1 MPPAVSPKR
10 RHAMEPISYDE
21 LMSNAGM
28 SGFVSFLEHP
38 SPVQAAPA
46 LEMEAGAMAG
56 TASAAA
62 AIPQAYPSRPADDG
76 TDEERPTDDKRR
88 SSVPLG
94 PSAVPLAHTQAGMPV
109 APGRKERIRKATV
122 VEDGHSLAEQ
132 AVYEVLWQAAS
143 PLNDLT
149 DADRTIRIGYHRL
162 AQMTRLSWVSV
173 KANLR
178 TLERKLA
185 IEVTGSENS
194 ATRECKC
201 YLVYSRST
209 ILERRKQAGLEW
221 VRRTR
226 GVELLTEA
234 AIAFERPGPK
244 PVA

>member
-1 MPPAVSPKR
+1 
-10 RHAMEPISYDE
+10 MEPISYDE

-38 SPVQAAPA
+38 SPAQAAEA
-46 LEMEAGAMAG
+46 LEMEAGALAG
-56 TASAAA
+56 AVGATA
-62 AIPQAYPSRPADDG
+62 AIPQPYPRRPADD
-76 TDEERPTDDKRR
+76 ERRPPAAR
-88 SSVPLG
+88 PPAL
-94 PSAVPLAHTQAGMPV
+94 Q
-109 APGRKERIRKATV
+109 GRQGRIRKATMA
-122 VEDGHSLAEQ
+122 EDGHSLAEQ

-143 PLNDLT
+143 PAADLA
-149 DADRTIRIGYHRL
+149 DADRTIRIGYHKL

-194 ATRECKC
+194 ATREGKC
-201 YLVYSRST
+201 YLVYSRSS

-226 GVELLTEA
+226 GVELLSQAT
-234 AIAFERPGPK
+234 IALGRPGPK

>member
-1 MPPAVSPKR
+1 
-10 RHAMEPISYDE
+10 MEPITYDE

-38 SPVQAAPA
+38 SAAPA
-46 LEMEAGAMAG
+46 TPALAREAEAVAG
-56 TASAAA
+56 TVGATA
-62 AIPQAYPSRPADDG
+62 AIPQQYPRRPADD
-76 TDEERPTDDKRR
+76 EKRSPAARP
-88 SSVPLG
+88 PAL
-94 PSAVPLAHTQAGMPV
+94 
-109 APGRKERIRKATV
+109 PGRQGRIRRATL

-143 PLNDLT
+143 PAGDVA

-194 ATRECKC
+194 ATREGKC
-201 YLVYSRST
+201 YLVYSRSS

-226 GVELLTEA
+226 GVELLSQA
-234 AIAFERPGPK
+234 AITLGRPGPK

>member
-1 MPPAVSPKR
+1 MTKK

-28 SGFVSFLEHP
+28 SGFVSFLELP
-38 SPVQAAPA
+38 SPVQVKHA
-46 LEMEAGAMAG
+46 LEMEAEAAAG
-56 TASAAA
+56 TAGATGG
-62 AIPQAYPSRPADDG
+62 IPHPIRPADDA
-76 TDEERPTDDKRR
+76 RR

-94 PSAVPLAHTQAGMPV
+94 RSSVPLAQSVP
-109 APGRKERIRKATV
+109 PGRPGRIRRATM

-143 PLNDLT
+143 PLSDLE

-194 ATRECKC
+194 ATREGKC
-201 YLVYSRST
+201 YLVYSRSS
-209 ILERRKQAGLEW
+209 ILERRKEAGLEW

-226 GVELLTEA
+226 GVELLTQA
-234 AIAFERPGPK
+234 TIA
-244 PVA
+244 

>member
-1 MPPAVSPKR
+1 
-10 RHAMEPISYDE
+10 MEPISYDE

-38 SPVQAAPA
+38 SPVQATQAVEKEAKA
-46 LEMEAGAMAG
+46 LAGMPGAAG
-56 TASAAA
+56 
-62 AIPQAYPSRPADDG
+62 AIPQPYPSAADDA
-76 TDEERPTDDKRR
+76 RA
-88 SSVPLG
+88 SVPLG
-94 PSAVPLAHTQAGMPV
+94 GK
-109 APGRKERIRKATV
+109 GRIRKATM

-143 PLNDLT
+143 PVGDLE
-149 DADRTIRIGYHRL
+149 DADRAIRIGYHRL

-194 ATRECKC
+194 ATREGKC
-201 YLVYSRST
+201 YLIYSRSA
-209 ILERRKQAGLEW
+209 ILRRRKQAGLEW

-226 GVELLTEA
+226 GVELLSEA
-234 AIAFERPGPK
+234 TVTLGLPEPK
-244 PVA
+244 PKG

>member
-1 MPPAVSPKR
+1 LPPAITQKR
-10 RHAMEPISYDE
+10 RHQLEPISYDE

-38 SPVQAAPA
+38 AAVQA
-46 LEMEAGAMAG
+46 
-56 TASAAA
+56 
-62 AIPQAYPSRPADDG
+62 
-76 TDEERPTDDKRR
+76 
-88 SSVPLG
+88 
-94 PSAVPLAHTQAGMPV
+94 TQAAEVEEAALAGIVSATAAMPQPYPVGRPV
-109 APGRKERIRKATV
+109 APAPKAGRQGRIRKAIM

-132 AVYEVLWQAAS
+132 AVYEVLWKAS
-143 PLNDLT
+143 SPISDLAN
-149 DADRTIRIGYHRL
+149 ADRTIRIGYHRL

-194 ATRECKC
+194 ATREGKC
-201 YLVYSRST
+201 YLVYSRPS
-209 ILERRKQAGLEW
+209 ILERRKRAGLEW

-226 GVELLTEA
+226 GVELLSQAT
-234 AIAFERPGPK
+234 IALGRPGPQ

>member
-1 MPPAVSPKR
+1 MPPAVTQKR
-10 RHAMEPISYDE
+10 RPPMEPISYDE

-38 SPVQAAPA
+38 SPAQATPSA
-46 LEMEAGAMAG
+46 LAKEAEAVAG
-56 TASAAA
+56 TVDAAA
-62 AIPQAYPSRPADDG
+62 ATPQPYPVAPPAHG
-76 TDEERPTDDKRR
+76 APAVLPPVIIAPR
-88 SSVPLG
+88 SSVPR
-94 PSAVPLAHTQAGMPV
+94 
-109 APGRKERIRKATV
+109 GRQGRVRKATLA
-122 VEDGHSLAEQ
+122 EDGHSLAEQ
-132 AVYEVLWQAAS
+132 AVYEVLWQRAS
-143 PLNDLT
+143 PVSDLA

-194 ATRECKC
+194 ATREGKC
-201 YLVYSRST
+201 YLVYSRSS
-209 ILERRKQAGLEW
+209 ILERRHRAGLEW

-226 GVELLTEA
+226 GVELLTQA
-234 AIAFERPGPK
+234 TIAFGRPGPK

>member
-1 MPPAVSPKR
+1 MPPAVTQKR
-10 RHAMEPISYDE
+10 RHPMEPISYDE

-38 SPVQAAPA
+38 SPAPA
-46 LEMEAGAMAG
+46 AQTLAMEVEAVAGPVDA
-56 TASAAA
+56 TA
-62 AIPQAYPSRPADDG
+62 AISQ
-76 TDEERPTDDKRR
+76 RR
-88 SSVPLG
+88 QG
-94 PSAVPLAHTQAGMPV
+94 
-109 APGRKERIRKATV
+109 RIRKATMA
-122 VEDGHSLAEQ
+122 EDGHSLAEQ

-143 PLNDLT
+143 PVGDLA

-178 TLERKLA
+178 TLEKKLA

-194 ATRECKC
+194 ATREGKC
-201 YLVYSRST
+201 YLVYSRSS
-209 ILERRKQAGLEW
+209 ILVRRKQAGLEW

-226 GVELLTEA
+226 GVELLSQS
-234 AIAFERPGPK
+234 AIALGRPGPK

>member
-1 MPPAVSPKR
+1 
-10 RHAMEPISYDE
+10 MEPITYDE

-38 SPVQAAPA
+38 SPAQATQA
-46 LEMEAGAMAG
+46 LAIEAEAVAG
-56 TASAAA
+56 TVAATA
-62 AIPQAYPSRPADDG
+62 AIPQPGG
-76 TDEERPTDDKRR
+76 TDDRFSSSVFSTGR

-94 PSAVPLAHTQAGMPV
+94 KTDDGKRSTVPR
-109 APGRKERIRKATV
+109 GRQGRIRKAALA
-122 VEDGHSLAEQ
+122 EDGHSLAEQ

-143 PLNDLT
+143 PVSDLT

-194 ATRECKC
+194 ATREGKC
-201 YLVYSRST
+201 YLVYSRSS
-209 ILERRKQAGLEW
+209 ILERRKRAGLEW

-226 GVELLTEA
+226 GVELLSQAT
-234 AIAFERPGPK
+234 IALGRPGPK

>member
-1 MPPAVSPKR
+1 
-10 RHAMEPISYDE
+10 
-21 LMSNAGM
+21 MSNAGM

-38 SPVQAAPA
+38 SAAQATQAR
-46 LEMEAGAMAG
+46 EMEAGALPG
-56 TASAAA
+56 VTGVTA
-62 AIPQAYPSRPADDG
+62 AIPQPYLR
-76 TDEERPTDDKRR
+76 E
-88 SSVPLG
+88 PL
-94 PSAVPLAHTQAGMPV
+94 TQAGMP
-109 APGRKERIRKATV
+109 APPGRQGRIRKATMA
-122 VEDGHSLAEQ
+122 EDGHSLAEQ

-143 PLNDLT
+143 PVGDLA

-194 ATRECKC
+194 ATREGKC
-201 YLVYSRST
+201 YLVYSRSS

-226 GVELLTEA
+226 GVELLSHA
-234 AIAFERPGPK
+234 SIALGRSGPK

>member
-1 MPPAVSPKR
+1 
-10 RHAMEPISYDE
+10 MEPISYDE

-38 SPVQAAPA
+38 SPLQPIDTPEVD
-46 LEMEAGAMAG
+46 AGAMAG
-56 TASAAA
+56 AVGATA
-62 AIPQAYPSRPADDG
+62 AIPPARQG
-76 TDEERPTDDKRR
+76 
-88 SSVPLG
+88 
-94 PSAVPLAHTQAGMPV
+94 
-109 APGRKERIRKATV
+109 RIRRATM

-143 PLNDLT
+143 PAGDLA

-173 KANLR
+173 KTNLR

-185 IEVTGSENS
+185 IQVTGSENS
-194 ATRECKC
+194 ATREGKC
-201 YLVYSRST
+201 YLVYSRSS
-209 ILERRKQAGLEW
+209 ILERRKRAGLEW

-226 GVELLTEA
+226 GVELLSQAT
-234 AIAFERPGPK
+234 IALGRPGPK